1 VVEAA
6 AHRSARI
13 GDALSD
19 LSTETLLQPSSLPG
33 WTRLTV
39 ACHLRYGAEAILRL
53 TQAGISGK
61 RAAYYPD
68 GRAAQRPLTLEPG
81 PGEDPQE
88 VVNSLRRLSGELDGV
103 WGALNGETWDREV
116 VEPDGN
122 PDLGTLRLSGLPLL
136 RLTEVEVHGSDLG
149 LGLDDWSDLFV
160 STALPIRLRW
170 LSVRRTN
177 HRSFDR
183 DLQGAWLL
191 VAVDGP
197 SFIVSVSGDVVDSHP
212 AEPDSVAD
220 ASIKA
225 TSRDLLAFL
234 LGRPC
239 IEAPRIVGDVKLGE
253 AFQAAFPGP

>member
-1 VVEAA
+1 VEAA
-6 AHRSARI
+6 AQRSARI
-13 GDALSD
+13 GDALGD
-19 LSTETLLQPSSLPG
+19 LSTESLFQPSSLPG
-33 WTRLTV
+33 WTRLTI
-39 ACHLRYGAEAILRL
+39 ACHLRYGAEALLRL

-68 GRAAQRPLTLEPG
+68 GRTAQRPLTLEPG
-81 PGEDPQE
+81 PGEKPQE
-88 VVNSLRRLSGELDGV
+88 VVNSLRRLSGELDEV
-103 WGALNGETWDREV
+103 WGALHGETWDREV
-116 VEPDGN
+116 IEPDSN

-160 STALPIRLRW
+160 STALPIRLSW

-183 DLQGAWLL
+183 DLKGAWLL

-197 SFIVSVSGDVVDSHP
+197 SFMVSVSGNVVDSHP

-220 ASIKA
+220 AIIEA

-239 IEAPRIVGDVKLGE
+239 IEAPRIVGDVRFGK